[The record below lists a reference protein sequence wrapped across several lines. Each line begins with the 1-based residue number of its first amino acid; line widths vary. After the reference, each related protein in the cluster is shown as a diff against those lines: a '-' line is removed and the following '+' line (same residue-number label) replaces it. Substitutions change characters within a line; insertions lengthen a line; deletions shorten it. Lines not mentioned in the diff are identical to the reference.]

1 MNAADFLIR
10 DLQARGIPCLYTLC
24 GNGLDPL
31 LDASAR
37 AAFRVIDT
45 RNEQAAAYMADT
57 AGRLTRRVGVV
68 AVSSGVAHLNALT
81 GVCNAW
87 FDGSPMLLITGASDS
102 AYARR
107 GNFQDMDT
115 VGLAAPLCKYSAW
128 VDRAERLPALLDE
141 ALAAAVSGRPG
152 PVHLTIPM
160 DVLRAPAAMPDVPAR
175 GPAEVEYVGAADD
188 TALARAVDLIR
199 RAERPLIIA
208 GSGVFYAD
216 AGAELAV
223 LAGQMRAPV
232 TVPIWDRG
240 AIEHP
245 IPEFVGVIGAASG
258 QPRLLP
264 DADLILLVG
273 AEVDYRVGYLEPPA
287 IAPDAKVIRLDV
299 DPDRLAQGVRPDV
312 SLLGDPRYV
321 LRQLGEALVTEGYR
335 GRDEWL
341 AQAKQRDA
349 DFRRAWT
356 APPPA
361 GPPCTGR
368 HVVGAI
374 REAIT
379 DDTFV
384 LVDGGNIGQWFHM
397 SVCDRYPSRWLTC
410 GRSAVV
416 GWGFPGAA
424 AVRSLYP
431 KRPVLL
437 LSGDGS
443 ATFTLAEIEPAV
455 RQNLPYV
462 AVVADDSAWGIVVS
476 GCRKREQ
483 PPVAC
488 QLGPLDFAK
497 VAEGFGARGVR
508 VENPMKLPAAIHAG
522 FESGQVTVIHCPVC
536 LGGPTD

>member
-1 MNAADFLIR
+1 
-10 DLQARGIPCLYTLC
+10 
-24 GNGLDPL
+24 
-31 LDASAR
+31 
-37 AAFRVIDT
+37 
-45 RNEQAAAYMADT
+45 
-57 AGRLTRRVGVV
+57 
-68 AVSSGVAHLNALT
+68 
-81 GVCNAW
+81 
-87 FDGSPMLLITGASDS
+87 
-102 AYARR
+102 
-107 GNFQDMDT
+107 
-115 VGLAAPLCKYSAW
+115 
-128 VDRAERLPALLDE
+128 
-141 ALAAAVSGRPG
+141 
-152 PVHLTIPM
+152 
-160 DVLRAPAAMPDVPAR
+160 
-175 GPAEVEYVGAADD
+175 
-188 TALARAVDLIR
+188 
-199 RAERPLIIA
+199 
-208 GSGVFYAD
+208 
-216 AGAELAV
+216 
-223 LAGQMRAPV
+223 
-232 TVPIWDRG
+232 
-240 AIEHP
+240 
-245 IPEFVGVIGAASG
+245 
-258 QPRLLP
+258 
-264 DADLILLVG
+264 
-273 AEVDYRVGYLEPPA
+273 
-287 IAPDAKVIRLDV
+287 
-299 DPDRLAQGVRPDV
+299 
-312 SLLGDPRYV
+312 
-321 LRQLGEALVTEGYR
+321 
-335 GRDEWL
+335 
-341 AQAKQRDA
+341 
-349 DFRRAWT
+349 
-356 APPPA
+356 
-361 GPPCTGR
+361 
-368 HVVGAI
+368 VVGAI